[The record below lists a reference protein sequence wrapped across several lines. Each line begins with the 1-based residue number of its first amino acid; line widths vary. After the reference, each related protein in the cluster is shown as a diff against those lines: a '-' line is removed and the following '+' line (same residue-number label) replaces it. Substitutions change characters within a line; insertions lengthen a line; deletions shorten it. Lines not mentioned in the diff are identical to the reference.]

1 MSTLVYSLTL
11 PPLRGICNCRREVV
25 WIGCPWSTELCHCS
39 YMLSLPDP
47 AEKGLFHWLLYLQYL
62 AMKGMFSLTFL
73 LCRLW
78 NGHLPTCFLSL
89 RFVPVVLVHPPLQ
102 TGSVPGYPL
111 SSLCRSPSEWLK
123 LRTLSPC
130 VKKTVFSKN
139 IQRHSNIL
147 LRGQDISSV
156 SICYCCCVQMVLFSL
171 CKLPANK
178 RGLFFFATSLHT
190 CFADKYGRFRIGRF
204 I

>member
-1 MSTLVYSLTL
+1 
-11 PPLRGICNCRREVV
+11 
-25 WIGCPWSTELCHCS
+25 
-39 YMLSLPDP
+39 MLSLPDP
-47 AEKGLFHWLLYLQYL
+47 AEKGLFHWLLYLQFL
-62 AMKGMFSLTFL
+62 AMKDVFPLTLITKSCLSLADRGPL
-73 LCRLW
+73 SAY
-78 NGHLPTCFLSL
+78 HLSL
-89 RFVPVVLVHPPLQ
+89 RFVPVVLVHPLLQ

-156 SICYCCCVQMVLFSL
+156 SICYCCCVQMVLFSR

-178 RGLFFFATSLHT
+178 RGLFFFATSLRT